1 MRIPDVHRA
10 LVRRSQSSVT
20 RDLFAEARTRH
31 AALGAFDTPGDMLA
45 YLRRSEGRCAEMR
58 SAIVAALVAE
68 VQGGPTADWL
78 ALLVLAF
85 FPGLLRLRERIDARD
100 FDSPADLTALTFEC
114 FCEAAVALP
123 LSTQGR
129 CAVLNLM
136 SATRRQVFRHTNAAR
151 ALAALE
157 CSLDHDR
164 LARIPANEPNTEQAI
179 IALEAAVARTAETA
193 LAIIVEPGVCRCELD
208 LTLAVDT
215 YASDVPLAEWVRR
228 THPGLSEAELA
239 RTYERVR
246 RRRSRIVAR
255 ARGVSQRTSGL
266 PLSPANTTAPE
277 APSAPSAP

>member
-10 LVRRSQSSVT
+10 LVRRSQSPVT

-31 AALGAFDTPGDMLA
+31 AALGAFDTPCAMVA
-45 YLRRSEGRCAEMR
+45 YLRRNEGRCAEMR
-58 SAIVAALVAE
+58 SAIVAALIAE
-68 VQGGPTADWL
+68 VQSGPTADWL
-78 ALLVLAF
+78 ALLVLAL
-85 FPGLLRLRERIDARD
+85 FPGLLRLRERLAPRAFEAPD
-100 FDSPADLTALTFEC
+100 DLTALTFEC

-136 SATRRQVFRHTNAAR
+136 SATRRQVFRHVNAAR
-151 ALAALE
+151 ALTTLE
-157 CSLDHDR
+157 RSLDERH
-164 LARIPANEPNTEQAI
+164 LVRIPANELDAEQAI
-179 IALEAAVARTAETA
+179 ISIEAAVAHTAETA
-193 LAIIVEPGVCRCELD
+193 LALLAEPGVCRCELD
-208 LTLAVDT
+208 VTLAVDT
-215 YASDVPLAEWVRR
+215 IASNLPLSEWVRR

-255 ARGVSQRTSGL
+255 ARGVSQRATGL

-277 APSAPSAP
+277 APSAP